1 MLFQCLLRSRIV
13 TEHIAAIPTIAQEC
27 QIDRSLC
34 PCRRIADPGNEP
46 DIAFPACK
54 QSHLPDLAARKHD
67 RLVPNGR
74 NGFNH
79 IAGRIREQL
88 FGIHAVTEERGGKNY
103 SRGDLVAPGSL
114 TQPLRTEGHRGKVG
128 RSGQIPGKR
137 QNRIVGS
144 PGPANLQTANSFARQ
159 LVGKRPVQARRFV
172 RTVKINHQLVFRSLF
187 QRIFIEPH
195 HLLRLVVEIV
205 DLHTGDTR
213 FPAFFQECLQAFGG
227 LDSIDTP
234 VVGIGFP
241 HPYFNTQRG

>member
-1 MLFQCLLRSRIV
+1 MHYTVRIYSIEPCPPDLSLRFHRSQPGDKSSAHIQTDRKSSCPRRLRSMLFQCLLRSRIV
-13 TEHIAAIPTIAQEC
+13 TEHIATIPTIAQEC

-128 RSGQIPGKR
+128 RSGQIAGKR
-137 QNRIVGS
+137 RIV
-144 PGPANLQTANSFARQ
+144 LW
-159 LVGKRPVQARRFV
+159 
-172 RTVKINHQLVFRSLF
+172 
-187 QRIFIEPH
+187 
-195 HLLRLVVEIV
+195 
-205 DLHTGDTR
+205 
-213 FPAFFQECLQAFGG
+213 
-227 LDSIDTP
+227 
-234 VVGIGFP
+234 
-241 HPYFNTQRG
+241 